1 MSNGAES
8 RAHPASLEEPAL
20 EECLPSVVLV
30 GLKAPLECDGFEHF
44 SELAPH
50 AIPELHTAGVHC
62 FAPSFQLSVECLK
75 TLLLLA
81 QLHEGDT
88 L

>member
-20 EECLPSVVLV
+20 EECLPSVDLV
-30 GLKAPLECDGFEHF
+30 GLKVPLYFAGFDH
-44 SELAPH
+44 SGVLAPH
-50 AIPELHTAGVHC
+50 AIPELLTAGVHC

>member
-8 RAHPASLEEPAL
+8 RAHPARLEEPAL
-20 EECLPSVVLV
+20 EECLPSVVIV
-30 GLKAPLECDGFEHF
+30 GLKAPLECDVVQHF

-50 AIPELHTAGVHC
+50 AIPELHTAGAHC

>member
-30 GLKAPLECDGFEHF
+30 GLTVRLYFAADEH
-44 SELAPH
+44 SGVLAPH
-50 AIPELHTAGVHC
+50 ATPELHNAGVHC
-62 FAPSFQLSVECLK
+62 FGPSFQLSVECLK